1 MENYSQPCEAGVNS
15 ALVTSHICPHLACCD
30 LDCLICDLFIFLFFS
45 PLDSI
50 VVPLNSRPL
59 PAFHWIIPT
68 VGNQTDNSASTQ
80 PPHSFLIHR
89 GTNTKGFSQKCKDNS
104 YFFFPSA
111 QYDDLFQQNCAVLA
125 NQIQAIVHKS
135 IIHLLGPEKLTEILT
150 TNKCF
155 NFIITLHPAHQR
167 G

>member
-30 LDCLICDLFIFLFFS
+30 LDCLICDFFFTIGLHCS
-45 PLDSI
+45 S
-50 VVPLNSRPL
+50 SKFKAT
-59 PAFHWIIPT
+59 AFHWIILT

-104 YFFFPSA
+104 FFFSFST
-111 QYDDLFQQNCAVLA
+111 YDDLFQQNCAVLA

-150 TNKCF
+150 TNKCL